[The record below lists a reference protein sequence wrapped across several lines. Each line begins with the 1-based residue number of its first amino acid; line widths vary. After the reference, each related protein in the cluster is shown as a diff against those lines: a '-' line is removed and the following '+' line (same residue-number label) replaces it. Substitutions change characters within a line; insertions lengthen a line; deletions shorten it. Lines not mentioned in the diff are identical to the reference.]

1 MKAYVAKRILLFVP
15 TLFFASLL
23 IFGAMRI
30 LPGDVAARILSDE
43 EQAYVTQEQ
52 YEQLRSSLGLNDP
65 LPVQYGSWM
74 WSMMNGEFGGE
85 SLATR
90 EPISEMVSRRL
101 KVTAQLALYTI
112 IITMIVSIPLG
123 ILAAIYQDRWPDYL
137 IRIFTI
143 TGNSIPNFWLALML
157 LLFMVLVVEWSPPLR
172 YRPVWD
178 DPAAHFLKVIWPVLI
193 LAWGYTAFMTRITRS
208 NVLEVLRQDYVRTAR
223 SKGLHEVVVLGRHV
237 LRNALIPVITVAGF
251 YLSFLLS
258 GSLILENIFGIPGV
272 GQGIIAGARERDYPV
287 IQSLTLLLVF
297 FLLGINLVVDLLYKI
312 IDPRIDFAK

>member
-23 IFGAMRI
+23 IFGAMRV

-65 LPVQYGSWM
+65 LVVQYGSWM

-157 LLFMVLVVEWSPPLR
+157 LLFMVLVLQWSPPLR
-172 YRPVWD
+172 YEPVWEN
-178 DPAAHFLKVIWPVLI
+178 PSAHFLKVMWPVLI

-297 FLLGINLVVDLLYKI
+297 FLLAINLIVDLLYKI

>member
-1 MKAYVAKRILLFVP
+1 MKAYVAKRLLLFVP

-23 IFGAMRI
+23 IFGAMRV

-43 EQAYVTQEQ
+43 DQAYVTQEQ
-52 YEQLRSSLGLNDP
+52 YEQLRTSLGLNDP
-65 LPVQYGSWM
+65 LPVQYGTWI
-74 WSMMNGEFGGE
+74 WSMMNGQFGGE
-85 SLATR
+85 SLATK

-101 KVTAQLALYTI
+101 RVTALVALYTI

-123 ILAAIYQDRWPDYL
+123 ILAAIYQDRWPDYV

-157 LLFMVLVVEWSPPLR
+157 LLFMVLVLQWSPPLR
-172 YRPVWD
+172 YKPLWDEPV
-178 DPAAHFLKVIWPVLI
+178 AHFLKVIWPVLI

-258 GSLILENIFGIPGV
+258 GSLILENIFGIPGI

-297 FLLGINLVVDLLYKI
+297 FLLGINLIVDLLYKI

>member
-65 LPVQYGSWM
+65 LVVQYGSWM

-297 FLLGINLVVDLLYKI
+297 FLLGINLIVDLLYKI

>member
-1 MKAYVAKRILLFVP
+1 MKAYVAKRLLLFVP

-23 IFGAMRI
+23 IFGAMRV

-52 YEQLRSSLGLNDP
+52 YEQLRTSLGLNDP
-65 LPVQYGSWM
+65 LPVQYGTWM
-74 WSMMNGEFGGE
+74 WSMMNGEFGGD

-123 ILAAIYQDRWPDYL
+123 ILAAIYQDKWPDYL

-157 LLFMVLVVEWSPPLR
+157 ILFMVLVLQWSPPLR

-178 DPAAHFLKVIWPVLI
+178 DPAAHFLKIIWPVLI

-251 YLSFLLS
+251 YMSFLLS
-258 GSLILENIFGIPGV
+258 GSLILENIFSIPGI

-297 FLLGINLVVDLLYKI
+297 FLLAINLIVDLLYKI
-312 IDPRIDFAK
+312 IDPRIDFGK

>member
-1 MKAYVAKRILLFVP
+1 MKAYVAKRLLLFVP

-23 IFGAMRI
+23 IFGAMRV

-43 EQAYVTQEQ
+43 DQAYVTQEQ
-52 YEQLRSSLGLNDP
+52 YEQLRTSLGLNDP
-65 LPVQYGSWM
+65 LAVQYGTWI
-74 WSMMNGEFGGE
+74 WSMMNGNFGGE
-85 SLATR
+85 SLATK

-101 KVTAQLALYTI
+101 RVTALLALYTI

-123 ILAAIYQDRWPDYL
+123 ILAAIYQDRWPDYV

-157 LLFMVLVVEWSPPLR
+157 LLFMVLVLQWSPPLR

-178 DPAAHFLKVIWPVLI
+178 DPTAHFLKIIWPVLI

-258 GSLILENIFGIPGV
+258 GSLILENIFSIPGI

-297 FLLGINLVVDLLYKI
+297 FLLGINLIVDLLYKI

>member
-297 FLLGINLVVDLLYKI
+297 FLLGINLIVDLLYKI